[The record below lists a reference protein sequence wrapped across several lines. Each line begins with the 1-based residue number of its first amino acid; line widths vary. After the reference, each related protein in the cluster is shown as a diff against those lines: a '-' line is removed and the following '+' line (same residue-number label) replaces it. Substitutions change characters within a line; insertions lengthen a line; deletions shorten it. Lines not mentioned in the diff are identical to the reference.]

1 MKQPE
6 WAERLSAADGLTPC
20 DKCGHPTMVLVFDES
35 GCVWRDSPAAEAWN
49 LAPNADVSLN
59 EGSVD
64 REIDPLT
71 GQQLENYLE
80 ADEVM
85 EEAGEEQDSHDG
97 TEPSGFYQE
106 LLEVPPRC
114 ISPCSFACAH
124 SVLPSCRQLKRC
136 CRTARA
142 RRRSCPHF
150 LSTR

>member
-1 MKQPE
+1 ME
-6 WAERLSAADGLTPC
+6 GLAGSRGLESSA
-20 DKCGHPTMVLVFDES
+20 KCR
-35 GCVWRDSPAAEAWN
+35 C
-49 LAPNADVSLN
+49 LAQRG
-59 EGSVD
+59 GSVD
-64 REIDPLT
+64 REIDQLT

-114 ISPCSFACAH
+114 ISPFFFACAH